1 MPRVKQD
8 VKDKSKQRILDSAT
22 KLFAQKGYDGV
33 GIREICKEVNANICM
48 ISYFWGGKK
57 GLYQGI
63 IDDLVKKQ
71 TEFAKQ
77 FLDFNI
83 DPNKLTKKEQID
95 LLHKIFDSMIDF
107 AYNGN
112 VSSYIVRLLLAEQHE
127 RKIKLTSP
135 LFEYVRKLL
144 SCIFEKDI
152 NDEEIIYK
160 FLFIIAQL
168 NAAMVMPSFSLVQLN
183 KKSFDE
189 QDIII
194 IKNNIK
200 LYVNALIKEAEIV

>member
-1 MPRVKQD
+1 
-8 VKDKSKQRILDSAT
+8 
-22 KLFAQKGYDGV
+22 
-33 GIREICKEVNANICM
+33 
-48 ISYFWGGKK
+48 
-57 GLYQGI
+57 
-63 IDDLVKKQ
+63 
-71 TEFAKQ
+71 
-77 FLDFNI
+77 
-83 DPNKLTKKEQID
+83 
-95 LLHKIFDSMIDF
+95 MIDF

-168 NAAMVMPSFSLVQLN
+168 NAAMVMPSFSLGQLN

-189 QDIII
+189 QDIRI

-200 LYVNALIKEAEIV
+200 LYINALIKEAEIV